1 MNILEALERKN
12 ALGDLI
18 EEKKESLKYLLYDA
32 DKLSESLNEIGSL
45 TDEWF
50 YLERSIERAYST
62 TMVSPTETISDAIS
76 YVDSLDKKI
85 NVFKYLLRLSNRT
98 EVERRDATEVDANS
112 VLNTIDEYEQAKN
125 KLVKSI
131 RDLCSITKIK
141 DQ

>member
-32 DKLSESLNEIGSL
+32 DKLSELLDEIGSL

-50 YLERSIERAYST
+50 YLERSIERAYNT
-62 TMVSPTETISDAIS
+62 TMVSSTETISDAIS
-76 YVDSLDKKI
+76 YADSLDKKI
-85 NVFKYLLRLSNRT
+85 SVFKYLLRLSNRA
-98 EVERRDATEVDANS
+98 EVERKDTTEVDAGS

-131 RDLCSITKIK
+131 RDLCSITEIK